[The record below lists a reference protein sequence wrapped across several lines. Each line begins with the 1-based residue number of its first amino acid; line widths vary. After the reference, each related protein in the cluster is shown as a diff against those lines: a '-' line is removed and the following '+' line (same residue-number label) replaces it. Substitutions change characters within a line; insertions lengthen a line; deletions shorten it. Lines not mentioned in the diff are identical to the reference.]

1 MAKKILLKSQTELN
15 VKGIAGFLEKTVTPF
30 GTGAKVD
37 CPKEYLGK
45 KVYLVICRD

>member
-1 MAKKILLKSQTELN
+1 MKKIKLGVTSEIKLKN
-15 VKGIAGFLEKTVTPF
+15 IKGFLEKIVTPF

-45 KVYLVICRD
+45 RVFLVILND

>member
-1 MAKKILLKSQTELN
+1 MRRVTLKRQTEIRIRG
-15 VKGIAGFLEKTVTPF
+15 VVSFIIRRVTPF

-45 KVYLVICRD
+45 EVYLIIKEK

>member
-1 MAKKILLKSQTELN
+1 MKKIRVELTTRLE
-15 VKGIAGFLEKTVTPF
+15 VEGILGFVERHVTPF

-45 KVYLVICRD
+45 RVFLVILRD